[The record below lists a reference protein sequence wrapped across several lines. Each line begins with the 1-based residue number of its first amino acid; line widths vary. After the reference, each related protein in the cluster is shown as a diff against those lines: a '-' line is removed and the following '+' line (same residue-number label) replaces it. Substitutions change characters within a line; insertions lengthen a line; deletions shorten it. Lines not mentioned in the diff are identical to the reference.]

1 VTTEQLH
8 HAHHDS
14 FFHFLCRF
22 PFIAMF
28 RSAPRLIARQG
39 ALRASPRAFPSTSAR
54 RFISTA
60 PPAQKS
66 RSWKSLVARL
76 GLAGAIIY
84 YYNTADIFDSED
96 PRKLAPV
103 HTLASTKET
112 DAESLPTIESIT
124 AERKQREAVR
134 KHLELQREKEA
145 AQEAARQGQGKQP
158 QLSGE
163 NGPQDTL
170 PEGAGPEGAG
180 EGGIEGLEVEADQQG
195 AFNPETG
202 EINWDCPCLGGMA
215 HGPCGDEFKAAFSC
229 FVFSKEEPKGMDCI
243 DKFK

>member
-1 VTTEQLH
+1 
-8 HAHHDS
+8 
-14 FFHFLCRF
+14 
-22 PFIAMF
+22 MF
-28 RSAPRLIARQG
+28 RSTPRLIARQG
-39 ALRASPRAFPSTSAR
+39 ALRASPRAFPSLTATSPTAASLPAR
-54 RFISTA
+54 RAISTA
-60 PPAQKS
+60 PPARKS

-84 YYNTADIFDSED
+84 YYNTTDVFAED
-96 PRKLAPV
+96 PRQLAPV
-103 HTLASTKET
+103 HALSSIKET
-112 DAESLPTIESIT
+112 DSESLPTIESIA
-124 AERKQREAVR
+124 AERRQRQAVQ

-145 AQEAARQGQGKQP
+145 AQEAERQGRGKQP

-170 PEGAGPEGAG
+170 PEGAGQGGGAQ
-180 EGGIEGLEVEADQQG
+180 EGGIEGLEAEADQQG

-229 FVFSKEEPKGMDCI
+229 FVYSKEEPKGMDCI